1 MRNFLL
7 ALGLLSLSAC
17 ASHQNLMNPLQKD
30 IVGGQCAPAL
40 EKLQQL
46 SEKEGNDQLLYLM
59 EYASALQICRD
70 YKLSTKYFL
79 QADHLAE
86 QQDYV
91 SVTRTLGATLLNEQM
106 LQYKGDKFE
115 KLFINAMAA
124 LSYVEMNDY
133 ENAMVEV
140 RRINEKTKKFAE
152 DEKRS
157 FELNSFASY
166 LSGIIYEQ
174 SKNYDDAC
182 IAYQDAYNIDP
193 SFGQVANDMLTACWR
208 AKRRDEFNTLVKKIH
223 PTNEEVES
231 AKQSPKNK
239 KEITIIYLQG
249 WGPKKADR
257 PRDPEFPYL
266 QPTPSL
272 TRKILVT
279 GEAENKPVTY
289 KSQTVYSVEKAAIN
303 TLEAD
308 YSYLVARRVGA
319 RIAKEVAADQIRQ
332 KNRALG
338 DIAWIVMVAS
348 ERADLRNWSFLPE
361 TIQVVRMDATN
372 LTTLKISGLDWQ
384 DNASEDLGTIDLTVN
399 PLKRI
404 FLIRSLK

>member
-1 MRNFLL
+1 MKKFLL
-7 ALGLLSLSAC
+7 VLGLLGLSAC
-17 ASHQNLMNPLQKD
+17 ASHQNLMAPMQKD

-40 EKLQQL
+40 DKLQKL
-46 SEKEGNDQLLYLM
+46 SEKEGDDQLLYLM
-59 EYASALQICRD
+59 EYASALQICRE
-70 YKLSTKYFL
+70 YSLSTKFFL

-91 SVTRTLGATLLNEQM
+91 SISRTLGATLLNEQM

-124 LSYVEMNDY
+124 ISYVEMNDF

-166 LSGIIYEQ
+166 LSGLIYEQ

-182 IAYQDAYNIDP
+182 IAYQDAYNID
-193 SFGQVANDMLTACWR
+193 SGFRQVADDMLTACWR
-208 AKRRDEFNTLVKKIH
+208 AKRRDEFNTLVKKINAS
-223 PTNEEVES
+223 NEEIEN
-231 AKQSPKNK
+231 AKRNPKK
-239 KEITIIYLQG
+239 TKDITIIYMQG

-257 PRDPEFPYL
+257 PRDPAFPYL

-272 TRKILVT
+272 TKKILVT
-279 GEAENKPVTY
+279 SESSDKTVSL
-289 KSQTVYSVEKAAIN
+289 KSQPVYSVEKAAIN

-308 YSYLVARRVGA
+308 YNYLVARRVGA
-319 RIAKEVAADQIRQ
+319 RVAKEVAADQIRQ

-338 DIAWIVMVAS
+338 DIAWVIMVAS

-361 TIQVVRMDATN
+361 TIQVVRMDAAKLTN
-372 LTTLKISGLDWQ
+372 LKITGLDWQ
-384 DNASEDLGTIDLTVN
+384 DNVSEDLGSIDLTVN
-399 PLKRI
+399 PQKRI